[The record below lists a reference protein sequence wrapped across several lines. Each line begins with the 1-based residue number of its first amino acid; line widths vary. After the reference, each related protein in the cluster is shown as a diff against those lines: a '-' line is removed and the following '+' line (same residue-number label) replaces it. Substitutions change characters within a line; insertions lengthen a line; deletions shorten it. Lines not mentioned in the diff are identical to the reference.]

1 MKISTNNMPM
11 FELNHLIEINPYL
24 SAQVIFNAHAFGH
37 NWPSGILPGSFHCVY
52 RMYIIPRKVWPV
64 DYPKMK
70 YKNQKQKGQ
79 YKFSY

>member
-37 NWPSGILPGSFHCVY
+37 NIDHQEFY
-52 RMYIIPRKVWPV
+52 REAFIVCIECIIPRKVWPV

>member
-52 RMYIIPRKVWPV
+52 RMYN
-64 DYPKMK
+64 PKDSLTSGLS
-70 YKNQKQKGQ
+70 KNEI
-79 YKFSY
+79 